1 MRVENWCHLTLYL
14 KGPIL
19 NDNSITIWA
28 RDKIQTGECE
38 LCRHIWSIIAAQGI
52 HKVLLSEHG
61 QKKSALPSC
70 YHVHFKSLYFSTSIR
85 KFKWVLCDEKL
96 FFSFYSQNNKIV
108 CQACINLGQFKQLFD
123 SKIVKSIGI
132 TSLSQPFFD
141 VAIFWEQFCKT
152 HFCCLIWLT
161 TVDSISSKYT
171 SWVFDVLEQE
181 AKDFTFC
188 FYSFI

>member
-1 MRVENWCHLTLYL
+1 MWALQAYL
-14 KGPIL
+14 EYHCSTRHPQSTAVWTWTEKISSAFMLPCALQITVLL
-19 NDNSITIWA
+19 NQYK
-28 RDKIQTGECE
+28 KIQMSPVWWE
-38 LCRHIWSIIAAQGI
+38 I
-52 HKVLLSEHG
+52 
-61 QKKSALPSC
+61 
-70 YHVHFKSLYFSTSIR
+70 
-85 KFKWVLCDEKL
+85 